1 LASASRQRAAVEFAL
16 AVGPFPALDPGSA
29 DPGRVWFGLATPEGV
44 SQMSATFAG
53 HPSILKPRAAK
64 QALNFLRL
72 KLIGG

>member
-1 LASASRQRAAVEFAL
+1 VAFAL
-16 AVGPFPALDPGSA
+16 AVGPFPGFDPTA
-29 DPGRVWFGLATPEGV
+29 AEPGRVWFGLATPEGV